1 MFKFTLLQDA
11 PASREQLK
19 EQIRQTVIEAQT
31 AAREAQATARSAAG
45 DASQASGEGGIRI
58 VVPRPPGPFTTST
71 GAPPLREEIPR
82 GVENISIAFF
92 VMLGAVIIGFPL
104 MRALARRIEKGTP
117 SAAHIPA
124 EVRQQLQQLSQSVD
138 AIAIEVERISEGQRF
153 TTKMLADRT
162 REGAAITPGTSSAP

>member
-1 MFKFTLLQDA
+1 MFKSTLQQDA

-19 EQIRQTVIEAQT
+19 EQIRQTV
-31 AAREAQATARSAAG
+31 REAQAAAKAAAE
-45 DASQASGEGGIRI
+45 DAAQAGGSGGRTQII
-58 VVPRPPGPFTTST
+58 IPGPAGPFSTST
-71 GAPPLREEIPR
+71 GSPPFRDEIPR

-104 MRALARRIEKGTP
+104 MRAFAKRIEKGTP
-117 SAAHIPA
+117 TSAQIPP

-153 TTKMLADRT
+153 TTRMLADRA
-162 REGAAITPGTSSAP
+162 REGTTITPGSSSSP